1 MGILYSPHI
10 MSPPSNLHWFLPC
23 VLHLSNVPLSKLH
36 VFFKL
41 FLHLPFLPLFN
52 LHFAFPFFLQLS
64 CVPLS
69 DLHFPIQF
77 LLHCFSIFSRCKHPV
92 SQAQFDSTTLP
103 SCSTWRLKHFDLFLI
118 LASDGHGWIK
128 STRGP
133 LQNLENGAKWL
144 IQWFKLAAHLFQEL
158 SF

>member
-69 DLHFPIQF
+69 DSHFPIPLF
-77 LLHCFSIFSRCKHPV
+77 LHCFSIFQDVNILDPRTSASRQHKIIV
-92 SQAQFDSTTLP
+92 SFFPQMRTEGF
-103 SCSTWRLKHFDLFLI
+103 LFYFGGLNRSQPPRTSEVRAI
-118 LASDGHGWIK
+118 W
-128 STRGP
+128 
-133 LQNLENGAKWL
+133 
-144 IQWFKLAAHLFQEL
+144 
-158 SF
+158 